1 MIIVSACLVGLK
13 TRHDGDDNLI
23 ETIRELVAR
32 GEAIPICPEQL
43 GGLPTPR
50 TPADFSGGDG
60 GAVLDG
66 VACVVDRDGI
76 DVTGAFRRG
85 AEESLAVARMT
96 GATVAILKERSPSC
110 GLRRVWIDGELVDG
124 TGVTAALLERH
135 GVRIESE
142 EDWLDKSR

>member
-13 TRHDGDDNLI
+13 TRYDGDDNLV
-23 ETIRELVAR
+23 ESVRELVAR

-60 GAVLDG
+60 RAVLDG
-66 VACVVDRDGI
+66 AARIVDRDGN
-76 DVTGAFRRG
+76 DVTEAFIRG
-85 AEESLAVARMT
+85 AEESLSIARMT

-124 TGVTAALLERH
+124 RGVTTALLERH
-135 GVRIESE
+135 GIRIESE
-142 EDWLDKSR
+142 EDWLDKS

>member
-13 TRHDGDDNLI
+13 TRYDGDDNLI
-23 ETIRELVAR
+23 EAIRELVAR

-50 TPADFSGGDG
+50 TPADLSGGDG

-66 VACVVDRDGI
+66 AASVVDRNGI
-76 DVTGAFRRG
+76 DVTEAFRRG
-85 AEESLAVARMT
+85 AEESLSVARMT
-96 GATVAILKERSPSC
+96 GATLAILKERSPSC
-110 GLRRVWIDGELVDG
+110 GLRRVWIDGELADG
-124 TGVTAALLERH
+124 RGVTAALLERH

-142 EDWLDKSR
+142 EDWLDKS